1 MWVRISRERS
11 TIREKSQAGTF
22 PPCRGRDAYPVL
34 FPAAIVRFYAT
45 LWADAR
51 CESTVDSPQSIVDRQ
66 AARACIQFPHRAA
79 RAPSGQGREVQ
90 VVGVGPHDKLNKE
103 I

>member
-11 TIREKSQAGTF
+11 TMREKSQAGAF
-22 PPCRGRDAYPVL
+22 PPWRGSDAYPVL

-45 LWADAR
+45 LWADA
-51 CESTVDSPQSIVDRQ
+51 SAVAVSP
-66 AARACIQFPHRAA
+66 RAWRELPHY
-79 RAPSGQGREVQ
+79 
-90 VVGVGPHDKLNKE
+90 LKE